1 MKRTTLKDIA
11 KALNTTIAT
20 VSRALHDN
28 PEISSEMKNR
38 VREVANL
45 YNYKPNSTALSLKFQ
60 KSHTFGVIFPT
71 LAHYYLTQIL
81 SGLLQEATKNG
92 YKLIIAESN
101 YDPKKELN
109 LIQEF
114 YEQNVDGVIIL
125 PSRKLNMMKEKLEQQ
140 IRDDIPFLV
149 MDRVIYLENK
159 KLPCISSNDY
169 VGTKEGINHLINQGY
184 QKIAHIKGVDT
195 SSISNI
201 RHKTYLEILTK
212 NKMELR
218 DEWTVSCKIFTREE
232 GEDLAK
238 QLMSL
243 ENKPDAIF
251 CINDHIAVGV
261 IRGLLKLGYKIP
273 EEVGVLGFSN
283 SDISEVCTP
292 QLSTIH
298 QPGIE
303 IGKKG
308 IKLIL
313 SNINQ
318 KKDIS
323 NVNIVLKTKL
333 IQREST
339 LKTN

>member
-38 VREVANL
+38 VREVAKL

-60 KSHTFGVIFPT
+60 KSYTFGVIFPT
-71 LAHYYLTQIL
+71 LTHYYLTQIL

-92 YKLIIAESN
+92 FKLIIAESN
-101 YDPKKELN
+101 YDPKKELK

-114 YEQNVDGVIIL
+114 YEQNVDGIIIL

-140 IRDDIPFLV
+140 IRDDIPFV
-149 MDRVIYLENK
+149 VVDRVLYLENK
-159 KLPCISSNDY
+159 KLPCISTNDY

-184 QKIAHIKGVDT
+184 KKIAHIKGLNT

-201 RHKTYLEILTK
+201 RHDTYLKILSK
-212 NKMELR
+212 NKMEIR
-218 DEWTVSCKIFTREE
+218 DEWTLSCQFFTKEE
-232 GEDLAK
+232 GEDLAI

-243 ENKPDAIF
+243 KNKPDAIF

-261 IRGLLKLGYKIP
+261 LRGLQKLGYKIP
-273 EEVGVLGFSN
+273 EDVGVLGFSN
-283 SDISEVCTP
+283 SDISTVCTP

-298 QPGIE
+298 QPGME

-323 NVNIVLKTKL
+323 DVNIVLKTRL

-339 LKTN
+339 